1 MLNDLA
7 ALTPPALVCV
17 AFLIGLVA
25 LLRREMAPKRRGRE
39 DTERRVR
46 EAADRERDNSGNN
59 GIIAAKAPRQV
70 TAADD
75 LGDVS
80 RSPGG
85 RGTPG

>member
-7 ALTPPALVCV
+7 ALTPPALVCA

-25 LLRREMAPKRRGRE
+25 LLRREMAPKRRVRE
-39 DTERRVR
+39 DT
-46 EAADRERDNSGNN
+46 DHERDNSGNN

-70 TAADD
+70 AAADD
-75 LGDVS
+75 LDDVS
-80 RSPGG
+80 RTPGR

>member
-7 ALTPPALVCV
+7 ALTPPALVCA

-25 LLRREMAPKRRGRE
+25 LLRREMAPKRRARE
-39 DTERRVR
+39 E
-46 EAADRERDNSGNN
+46 ADRERDNSGNS

-75 LGDVS
+75 LDDVS

>member
-25 LLRREMAPKRRGRE
+25 LLRREMAPKRRVRE
-39 DTERRVR
+39 D
-46 EAADRERDNSGNN
+46 ADREHDNSGNN
-59 GIIAAKAPRQV
+59 GIIAAKASRQGS
-70 TAADD
+70 AADD
-75 LGDVS
+75 LDDVS
-80 RSPGG
+80 RSPGR

>member
-7 ALTPPALVCV
+7 ALTPPALVCA

-25 LLRREMAPKRRGRE
+25 LLRHEMAPKRRARE
-39 DTERRVR
+39 DT
-46 EAADRERDNSGNN
+46 DRERDNSGNK
-59 GIIAAKAPRQV
+59 GIIAAKDPRQV

-75 LGDVS
+75 LDDVS

-85 RGTPG
+85 RGTRG